1 MPFFEIFDHSADVVF
16 ALNQSADAVIYANQS
31 ARQFAPDDLKLL
43 EMYQRHLKHPDANVP
58 LEGSVSSYL
67 VQTLSAADETGQP
80 VTLVRAVQV
89 AGHRPQEKDAW
100 TPSSLLDKVVPLDTP
115 SGALYALLQDLGE
128 RFDASGA
135 IIYAVEHQRIVHSVQ
150 WARTEDLTDSASLR
164 HSEIGDLLKSYLEQS
179 LIGGSSSS
187 LILTKDAKLQAQH
200 PMEYALLRE
209 FNLDNVA
216 IRALSSSSQEVL
228 GFLIVCS
235 VAPQHLDLCRKELH
249 FYSMVAASLLKK
261 RRMFLSLRYLK
272 DRDELTEA
280 FNRRAFERQLQV
292 LRFHKSL
299 GVICA
304 QIPDLKELNQKYG
317 LQYCDE
323 LLQQTFQC
331 LKTIMPSFPIFRSRG
346 NVFTAVLKDLSQDQ
360 LNTFKLRAGALLK
373 SQHCAVELTSAFAD
387 QPCTLEDLISRT
399 GLNGPALPHKPQAY
413 QSAPL
418 ERDFDSLP
426 QHPFVQ
432 YVQQYHFDDAAMW
445 QSLSEN
451 SQTFYIYCGDL
462 QANVFF
468 LSDNMRDTF
477 GFEHSIV
484 PDMLSI
490 WPTLIADDHDREIW
504 NEDLARTLKDPH
516 YRHSLRYRVT
526 DAGGARIWVH
536 CRGRVIFNDKGE
548 PVFMSGSL
556 MRLDDR
562 NLVCPVTNLQR
573 EYAAVKDISRLI
585 ELEHSC
591 TIYAI
596 KFFEFNEIN
605 EHIGHEAANQ
615 LLHAIA
621 EKLTDQLGDSMK
633 FYRLDGIT
641 IIGVSKSRDLDTEQ
655 NLKEQIFDI
664 ASSTYSDFGF
674 GSRRCASITA
684 IRYPEHIESAEELF
698 EKISGF
704 EAIAKREMLPFI
716 EFTAYDAEAQRRQA
730 GLVLKL
736 SSSVEHDFEGFST
749 VAQPVVSSAPDHR
762 IIGAE
767 ILIRWADDNLN
778 IGPTAFI
785 PVLEQTKLIVQVGRF
800 VFREAAKLV
809 KRAIRY
815 APDFFV
821 SFNVSYVQIKEDPG
835 FFDYIKDTLLELQ
848 LTGNHFVAEL
858 TETNFDACPE
868 KLSAFI
874 SSCRQIGV
882 YLALDDFGNGY
893 SSLNLLLK
901 YPAAIIKL
909 DRSLTVKVHE
919 SQKNLNFIK
928 AVIYACHQ
936 MGRKVCVEGVET
948 AQELASIE
956 ETQCDYIQG
965 YYFFRPLKPDDL
977 LAKIF
982 LQQQLLVLK

>member
-16 ALNQSADAVIYANQS
+16 ALNQSADAVVYANQS

-43 EMYQRHLKHPDANVP
+43 EMYQRHLKQPDARVP

-67 VQTLSAADETGQP
+67 VQTLRAADETGQP

-89 AGHRPQEKDAW
+89 AGSRPQEKDAW

-115 SGALYALLQDLGE
+115 SGALYSLLQDLGE

-135 IIYAVEHQRIVHSVQ
+135 IIYVAEHQRIVHSVQ
-150 WARTEDLTDSASLR
+150 WARTEALSATASLR

-179 LIGGSSSS
+179 LIGGSSTS
-187 LILTKDAKLQAQH
+187 LILTKDARLQAQH
-200 PMEYALLRE
+200 PMEYALLHE

-216 IRALSSSSQEVL
+216 IRALSSSSQEIL

-261 RRMFLSLRYLK
+261 RRMLLSLRHLK

-299 GVICA
+299 GLICA
-304 QIPDLKELNQKYG
+304 QIPNLKALNQKYG

-346 NVFTAVLKDLSQDQ
+346 NVFTAVLKDVSQEQ
-360 LNTFKLRAGALLK
+360 LNTIKLKAGALLK
-373 SQHCAVELTSAFAD
+373 SQHCGVELKSAFTD
-387 QPCTLEDLISRT
+387 SPCTLEDLIVQA
-399 GLNGPALPHKPQAY
+399 GLNDTQLPRPPQNY
-413 QSAPL
+413 QSARL

-477 GFEHSIV
+477 GFEHNIV
-484 PDMLSI
+484 PDMLNI
-490 WPTLIADDHDREIW
+490 WRTLIVDDQDREIW
-504 NEDLARTLKDPH
+504 NEDLACTLKDPH

-536 CRGRVIFNDKGE
+536 CRGRVIFNDHGI

-858 TETNFDACPE
+858 TETNFDAFPE

-909 DRSLTVKVHE
+909 DRSLIQDLASNPVSRSLLESIVQISHE
-919 SQKNLNFIK
+919 QNMQVV
-928 AVIYACHQ
+928 A
-936 MGRKVCVEGVET
+936 EGVET
-948 AQELASIE
+948 RLQANILQDKNCFFAQGNLFE
-956 ETQCDYIQG
+956 
-965 YYFFRPLKPDDL
+965 RPLSAEAF
-977 LAKIF
+977 AKKYLPIETPAPS
-982 LQQQLLVLK
+982 L